1 MAQHL
6 LIQLSDVHLTR
17 SGELA
22 PGVDPAANLASALA
36 LLEDEGVAPDVVL
49 LTGDLA
55 NEGDE
60 SSYRELAAALAT
72 CYVQADRERWEAR
85 VPAILA
91 DLERPEHRAQL
102 EAHAITPIDL
112 VVVNLYPF
120 ASDPSIELIDVGGP
134 TMVRA
139 AAKNHAH
146 VTVVTDPSQY
156 GAVLAELIERGA
168 TSPETRRRL
177 AQAAFAQSAAYDAA
191 ISNWFGAVAGSADG
205 RAAGFPRT
213 FTVQFRKAIDLRY
226 GENPHQHAARYRRAG
241 ARPWWDGVTQH
252 AGAALS
258 YLNYLDADAAWRLV
272 HELAADVPGSRAAA
286 IIKHANASGAA
297 VAETLR
303 AAFERAL
310 EADPVSAFGGVVAI
324 GGEVDD
330 DLAAAVAAGPQADV
344 IVAAGFTPGA
354 IEALVARRK
363 ATRLLAAPAPEPLGL
378 SVRTLG
384 DTALVQDADE
394 LVAAA
399 STWTCATTA
408 VPTPAQM
415 VDLVVAWRVCARTT
429 SNAIVIA
436 KDGVAVG
443 VGAGQQSRVVA
454 AELAVAKAGER
465 AHGAAA
471 ASDAFFPFPDGL
483 ERLAEA
489 GVSAVVQPG
498 GSVRDGEV
506 VAAAERA
513 GLVVMMT
520 GERHFRH

>member
-1 MAQHL
+1 MRAL
-6 LIQLSDVHLTR
+6 LSVYDKTGLV
-17 SGELA
+17 ELA
-22 PGVDPAANLASALA
+22 RGLHELGWELVASGQTAATLAGAGLA
-36 LLEDEGVAPDVVL
+36 PLEVVE
-49 LTGDLA
+49 LTGFPEMLD
-55 NEGDE
+55 G
-60 SSYRELAAALAT
+60 
-72 CYVQADRERWEAR
+72 R
-85 VPAILA
+85 VKTLHPRVHAAILA

-102 EAHAITPIDL
+102 EAHSITPIDL

-120 ASDPSIELIDVGGP
+120 AANPSIELIDVGGP

-139 AAKNHAH
+139 AAKNHAR
-146 VTVVTDPSQY
+146 VSVLTDPGQY
-156 GAVLAELIERGA
+156 EAVLAELRAKGA
-168 TSPETRRRL
+168 TSPDTRRRL
-177 AQAAFAQSAAYDAA
+177 ARAAFATTAAYDARIA
-191 ISNWFGAVAGSADG
+191 AWLADDEALPERLVLDLERVAA
-205 RAAGFPRT
+205 T
-213 FTVQFRKAIDLRY
+213 RY
-226 GENPHQHAARYRRAG
+226 GENPHQLAARYRRAG
-241 ARPWWDGVTQH
+241 TRPWWDGVTQH
-252 AGAALS
+252 AGSALS

-272 HELAADVPGSRAAA
+272 HELAADVPGTRAAA

-303 AAFERAL
+303 DAFERAL
-310 EADPVSAFGGVVAI
+310 AADPQSAFGGVVAI

-330 DLAAAVAAGPQADV
+330 DLAHAIAAGPQADV

-363 ATRLLAAPAPEPLGL
+363 ATRLLEAPAPEPLGL
-378 SVRTLG
+378 SVRTIG

-399 STWTCATTA
+399 PTWTCATTA
-408 VPTPAQM
+408 APTASQM

-429 SNAIVIA
+429 SNAVVIA
-436 KDGVAVG
+436 SGGVAVG

-465 AHGAAA
+465 ARGGAA

-489 GVSAVVQPG
+489 GVTAVVQPG

-506 VAAAERA
+506 VAAADAA
-513 GLVVMMT
+513 GLVMMMT

>member
-1 MAQHL
+1 M
-6 LIQLSDVHLTR
+6 R
-17 SGELA
+17 
-22 PGVDPAANLASALA
+22 A
-36 LLEDEGVAPDVVL
+36 LLSVYDKTGLVEFARGLAGLGCELVASGK
-49 LTGDLA
+49 T
-55 NEGDE
+55 
-60 SSYRELAAALAT
+60 AAAL
-72 CYVQADRERWEAR
+72 VEAGLAPLEVAELTGFPEMLDGR
-85 VPAILA
+85 VKTLHPRVHAAILA

-191 ISNWFGAVAGSADG
+191 IAAWLADDAALPERLVLDLERVAA
-205 RAAGFPRT
+205 T
-213 FTVQFRKAIDLRY
+213 RY

>member
-1 MAQHL
+1 MRA
-6 LIQLSDVHLTR
+6 LISVYDKTGLVEFARGLAELGCELVA
-17 SGELA
+17 SGQ
-22 PGVDPAANLASALA
+22 S
-36 LLEDEGVAPDVVL
+36 
-49 LTGDLA
+49 
-55 NEGDE
+55 
-60 SSYRELAAALAT
+60 AAALAAAGLAPLEVAELT
-72 CYVQADRERWEAR
+72 GFPEMLDGR
-85 VPAILA
+85 VKTLHPRVHAAILA
-91 DLERPEHRAQL
+91 DLDRPEHRAQL
-102 EAHAITPIDL
+102 EAQAITPIDL

-120 ASDPSIELIDVGGP
+120 AADPSIELIDVGGP

-146 VTVVTDPSQY
+146 VSVLTDPSQY
-156 GAVLAELIERGA
+156 GAVLAELRERGA

-177 AQAAFAQSAAYDAA
+177 ARAAFAATAAYDARIA
-191 ISNWFGAVAGSADG
+191 AWLADDEALPERLVLDLERVA
-205 RAAGFPRT
+205 PT
-213 FTVQFRKAIDLRY
+213 RY

-241 ARPWWDGVTQH
+241 TRPWWDGVTQH
-252 AGAALS
+252 AGTALS

-272 HELAADVPGSRAAA
+272 HELAADVPGARAAA

-303 AAFERAL
+303 DAFERAL
-310 EADPVSAFGGVVAI
+310 AADPQSAFGGVVAI

-330 DLAAAVAAGPQADV
+330 DLARAIAAGPQADV

-354 IEALVARRK
+354 VEALVARRK

-399 STWTCATTA
+399 STWTCATRE

-436 KDGVAVG
+436 HEGVAVG

-454 AELAVAKAGER
+454 AELAVAKASER
-465 AHGAAA
+465 ARGAAA

-489 GVSAVVQPG
+489 GVTDVVQPG

-506 VAAAERA
+506 VAAADAA
-513 GLVVMMT
+513 GLVMMMT

>member
-1 MAQHL
+1 M
-6 LIQLSDVHLTR
+6 R
-17 SGELA
+17 
-22 PGVDPAANLASALA
+22 A
-36 LLEDEGVAPDVVL
+36 LLSVYDKTGLVEFARGLAELGCELVASGQ
-49 LTGDLA
+49 T
-55 NEGDE
+55 
-60 SSYRELAAALAT
+60 AAALAAAGLAPIEVAELT
-72 CYVQADRERWEAR
+72 GFPEMLDGR
-85 VPAILA
+85 VKTLHPRVHAAILA
-91 DLERPEHRAQL
+91 DLDRLEHRAQL
-102 EAHAITPIDL
+102 EAQAITPIDL

-120 ASDPSIELIDVGGP
+120 AANPSIELIDVGGP

-146 VTVVTDPSQY
+146 VSVLTDPGQY
-156 GAVLAELIERGA
+156 GAVLAELRERGA

-177 AQAAFAQSAAYDAA
+177 ARAAFAATAAYDARIA
-191 ISNWFGAVAGSADG
+191 AWLAEDEALPERLVLDLERVA
-205 RAAGFPRT
+205 PT
-213 FTVQFRKAIDLRY
+213 RY

-241 ARPWWDGVTQH
+241 TRPWWDGVTQL
-252 AGAALS
+252 AGTALS

-272 HELAADVPGSRAAA
+272 HELATDVPGTRAAA

-297 VAETLR
+297 VAETLGG
-303 AAFERAL
+303 AFERAL
-310 EADPVSAFGGVVAI
+310 DADPQSAFGGVVAI

-330 DLAAAVAAGPQADV
+330 VLAAAIAAGPQADV
-344 IVAAGFTPGA
+344 IVATGFTPGA

-415 VDLVVAWRVCARTT
+415 VDLAVAWRVCARTT

-436 KDGVAVG
+436 RDGVALG

-465 AHGAAA
+465 ARGGAA

-489 GVSAVVQPG
+489 GVTSVVQPG
-498 GSVRDGEV
+498 GSVRDGEI
-506 VAAAERA
+506 VAAAEAA
-513 GLVVMMT
+513 GLVMMMT

>member
-1 MAQHL
+1 MRA
-6 LIQLSDVHLTR
+6 LISVYDKTGLVEFARGLAELGCELVA
-17 SGELA
+17 SGQ
-22 PGVDPAANLASALA
+22 S
-36 LLEDEGVAPDVVL
+36 
-49 LTGDLA
+49 
-55 NEGDE
+55 
-60 SSYRELAAALAT
+60 AAALAAAGLAPLEVAELT
-72 CYVQADRERWEAR
+72 GFPEMLDGR
-85 VPAILA
+85 VKTLHPRVHAAILA
-91 DLERPEHRAQL
+91 DLDRPEHRAQL
-102 EAHAITPIDL
+102 EAQAITPIDL

-120 ASDPSIELIDVGGP
+120 AADPSIELIDVGGP

-146 VTVVTDPSQY
+146 VSVLTDPSQY
-156 GAVLAELIERGA
+156 GAVLAELRERGA

-177 AQAAFAQSAAYDAA
+177 ARAAFAATAAYDARIA
-191 ISNWFGAVAGSADG
+191 AWLADDEALPERLVLDLERVA
-205 RAAGFPRT
+205 PT
-213 FTVQFRKAIDLRY
+213 RY

-241 ARPWWDGVTQH
+241 TRPWWDGVTQH
-252 AGAALS
+252 AGTALS

-272 HELAADVPGSRAAA
+272 HELAADVPGARAAA

-303 AAFERAL
+303 DAFERAL
-310 EADPVSAFGGVVAI
+310 AADPQSAFGGVVAI

-330 DLAAAVAAGPQADV
+330 DLARAIAAGPQADV

-354 IEALVARRK
+354 VEALVARRK

-399 STWTCATTA
+399 STWTCATRE

-436 KDGVAVG
+436 HEGVAVG

-454 AELAVAKAGER
+454 AELAVAKASER
-465 AHGAAA
+465 ARGAAA

-489 GVSAVVQPG
+489 GVTAVVQPG

-506 VAAAERA
+506 VAAADAA
-513 GLVVMMT
+513 GLVMMMT